1 MSGLDDRKD
10 GMDAKLAHDNEL
22 RFKVMNRRNKLLG
35 LWAAAKLGKTGDDAS
50 AYAKE
55 VVKADFEEAGDDDV
69 HRKVKQDLQA
79 TGTTPE
85 QIRAEMDRLLSVAHD
100 QIVNEA

>member
-35 LWAAAKLGKTGDDAS
+35 LWAADKLGKTGDDAS

-55 VVKADFEEAGDDDV
+55 VVASDFEEQGDDDV
-69 HRKVKQDLQA
+69 LRKVAKDLES
-79 TGTTPE
+79 TGTNAA
-85 QIRAEMDRLLSVAHD
+85 QIRAEMDRLVHVAHD
-100 QIVNEA
+100 QVTSD

>member
-1 MSGLDDRKD
+1 MSGLDERKD

-35 LWAAAKLGKTGDDAS
+35 LWAAAKLGKTGEDAS

-69 HRKVKQDLQA
+69 LRKVQKDLEG
-79 TGTTPE
+79 TGTTPD
-85 QIRAEMDRLLSVAHD
+85 QIRAEMDRLIAVAHD
-100 QIVNEA
+100 QVVSEA

>member
-35 LWAAAKLGKTGDDAS
+35 LWAAAKLGKTGEDAS

-69 HRKVKQDLQA
+69 HRKVKKDLEG

-85 QIRAEMDRLLSVAHD
+85 QIRAEMDRLIAVAHD
-100 QIVNEA
+100 QVVNEA

>member
-69 HRKVKQDLQA
+69 LRKVKKDLES